1 MIKEINPIILF
12 VKNFNECL
20 SFYRDILGLKL
31 VGRTS
36 ENSNFAT
43 FDVGGTDFSIHGGYS
58 GKSNGPIQIH
68 FVTDDIYSDVERMK
82 NNGTKFSEEIKEVPW
97 GGLEATFVD
106 PDGNEID
113 LYQLNKH

>member
-1 MIKEINPIILF
+1 
-12 VKNFNECL
+12 
-20 SFYRDILGLKL
+20 
-31 VGRTS
+31 
-36 ENSNFAT
+36 
-43 FDVGGTDFSIHGGYS
+43 
-58 GKSNGPIQIH
+58 
-68 FVTDDIYSDVERMK
+68 MK

>member
-1 MIKEINPIILF
+1 MIKKINPIILF

-20 SFYRDILGLKL
+20 SFYRDVLGLRL
-31 VGRTS
+31 VGSPS

-43 FDVGGTDFSIHGGYS
+43 FDVGGTDFSIHGGYK
-58 GKSNGPIQIH
+58 GKGNGPIQIH
-68 FVTDDIYSDVERMK
+68 FITDDISSEVKRMK
-82 NNGTKFSEEIKEVPW
+82 NLGTRFAEEIKEFPW

-113 LYQLNKH
+113 LYQPKKH

>member
-43 FDVGGTDFSIHGGYS
+43 FDVGGTDFSIHGG
-58 GKSNGPIQIH
+58 I
-68 FVTDDIYSDVERMK
+68 
-82 NNGTKFSEEIKEVPW
+82 
-97 GGLEATFVD
+97 
-106 PDGNEID
+106 
-113 LYQLNKH
+113 